1 MEELIT
7 GLVKKIGISEDQ
19 AKQVVKFLQ
28 ENAHKVPE
36 WIGQNEMAKGL
47 VDKLPGGI
55 GDMLKK

>member
-1 MEELIT
+1 MEEMIT
-7 GLVKKIGISEDQ
+7 GLVQKVGISEEQ

-55 GDMLKK
+55 GDMLK

>member
-1 MEELIT
+1 MEEMIT
-7 GLVKKIGISEDQ
+7 GLVQKVGISEEQ

-36 WIGQNEMAKGL
+36 WIGQNEMAQGL

-55 GDMLKK
+55 GGMLK